1 MPFRLSFI
9 FKNTEFIMKKKRITY
24 GINGFMDY
32 QAIVKVGKA
41 NISIMFSDGTMTAFG
56 SNPAKFT
63 TDNFI
68 IQQSIERSNEFKKGF
83 IKVLQS
89 IELDED
95 LKFESNA
102 GEIVKSNEESVS
114 KKETQ
119 KKKRTLAEAAKE
131 NPQIEG
137 STQKPVC
144 VEFEFNDEAKDYLEK
159 EFGVN
164 RGTLINR
171 QSIVECGKKYGVDII
186 FI

>member
-1 MPFRLSFI
+1 
-9 FKNTEFIMKKKRITY
+9 MKKKRITY

-32 QAIVKVGKA
+32 QAIIKVGKA

-89 IELDED
+89 VELDED

-102 GEIVKSNEESVS
+102 GEVVKSKEEVS
-114 KKETQ
+114 KKESP
-119 KKKRTLAEAAKE
+119 KKKKTLAEEVKE
-131 NPQIEG
+131 NPQIAG
-137 STQKPVC
+137 TTKSPVC

-159 EFGVN
+159 EFCVN

-171 QSIVECGKKYGVDII
+171 QSIVECGKKYGVDIT